1 VIFQPFNQLG
11 RVSNLRRHFW
21 EGVLYLGLTNLRL
34 KRFGLRDYIEANLVE
49 DGDLKVEEV
58 KGAHKSRLH

>member
-1 VIFQPFNQLG
+1 
-11 RVSNLRRHFW
+11 
-21 EGVLYLGLTNLRL
+21 VLYLGLTNLRL

-58 KGAHKSRLH
+58 EGAHKSRLH

>member
-1 VIFQPFNQLG
+1 MIFQPFNQLG
-11 RVSNLRRHFW
+11 RVGDLRRHFW

-49 DGDLKVEEV
+49 DGDLKV
-58 KGAHKSRLH
+58 

>member
-1 VIFQPFNQLG
+1 M
-11 RVSNLRRHFW
+11 
-21 EGVLYLGLTNLRL
+21 LYLGLTNLRL